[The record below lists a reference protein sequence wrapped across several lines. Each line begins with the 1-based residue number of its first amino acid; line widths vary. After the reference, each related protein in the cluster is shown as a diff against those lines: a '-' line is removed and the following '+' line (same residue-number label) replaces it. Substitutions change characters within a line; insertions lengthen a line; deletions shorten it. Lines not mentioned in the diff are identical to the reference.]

1 MVVREDDGEVF
12 IDDLVEVPVQNLDQ
26 ALNLV
31 NAGLTHRQ
39 VAIHNMNETSS
50 RSHTILHI
58 DIFLSKKN
66 EGGQVEHVFS
76 RLVLADL
83 ADSERVR

>member
-39 VAIHNMNETSS
+39 VASHNMNETSS

-58 DIFLSKKN
+58 DIF
-66 EGGQVEHVFS
+66 
-76 RLVLADL
+76 
-83 ADSERVR
+83 